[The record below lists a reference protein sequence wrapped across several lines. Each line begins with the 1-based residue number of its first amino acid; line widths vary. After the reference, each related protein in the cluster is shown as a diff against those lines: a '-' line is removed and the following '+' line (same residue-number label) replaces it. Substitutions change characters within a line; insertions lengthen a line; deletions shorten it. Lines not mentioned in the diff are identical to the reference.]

1 MPPSWMQARLP
12 KPPDREAV
20 RYYSK
25 MEFKQR
31 TLRRLADMV
40 CGNGDPGKPN
50 YFKYRSSSVITE
62 FFRDCETDY
71 VHDGSTRWAWVSDRL
86 TEILKGMRL
95 LTSDVS
101 RTAQPFFGHWGF
113 EVVEER
119 RPVMRGVV
127 IPNALMKKEL

>member
-40 CGNGDPGKPN
+40 CGHGDPGKPN

-86 TEILKGMRL
+86 TEILAEPHPGP
-95 LTSDVS
+95 TIPSDTFC
-101 RTAQPFFGHWGF
+101 R
-113 EVVEER
+113 
-119 RPVMRGVV
+119 V
-127 IPNALMKKEL
+127 IMSLMDP